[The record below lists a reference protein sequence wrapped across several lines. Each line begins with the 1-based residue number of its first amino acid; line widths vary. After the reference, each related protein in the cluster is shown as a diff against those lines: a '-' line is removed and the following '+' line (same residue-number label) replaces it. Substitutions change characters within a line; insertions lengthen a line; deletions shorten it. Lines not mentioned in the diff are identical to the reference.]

1 MLCPVPELNGMD
13 RTVVVA
19 RKARKTLSIMLPL
32 RQLLMTS

>member
-1 MLCPVPELNGMD
+1 MLRPVPELYGMY

-32 RQLLMTS
+32 RQLLMSS